1 MRAPPRLM
9 LTGPSQLRHSSPLPP
24 HEADALG
31 SELRRAL
38 RRSGGRTSARLSAS
52 PGQEPRCGR
61 ELPPGTIQ
69 AKTIVSLKQL
79 CIQAPSPGSFLVH
92 PHRAP
97 PSCTPIVHDAASLTP
112 LCTAY
117 PQLEAA
123 ELTSEET
130 AVPLPLCARMCGGAA
145 AVEQRATV
153 RSSVHRPAHGV
164 MRSTGHAFPP
174 HARPA
179 AAAAAAAEQ

>member
-1 MRAPPRLM
+1 VAAPL
-9 LTGPSQLRHSSPLPP
+9 
-24 HEADALG
+24 
-31 SELRRAL
+31 
-38 RRSGGRTSARLSAS
+38 RSGGVVAAPLRSGGVVAAPLRASQRAQVKSRGVAVNSHLAPSRRRRSSRSSSSAS
-52 PGQEPRCGR
+52 RRPA
-61 ELPPGTIQ
+61 Q
-69 AKTIVSLKQL
+69 AHSSCT
-79 CIQAPSPGSFLVH
+79 PSCTPIVH
-92 PHRAP
+92 PLRAPLRAP
-97 PSCTPIVHDAASLTP
+97 PSCTPIVHPFVHDAASLTP

>member
-1 MRAPPRLM
+1 M
-9 LTGPSQLRHSSPLPP
+9 LTGPSQLRHNSPLPP

-92 PHRAP
+92 PIVHPIVHPHRDP
-97 PSCTPIVHDAASLTP
+97 FVHDAASLTP